1 MLKNYIKIAWRNIIK
16 NKVYSIINIGGLAI
30 GLSCFLLITL
40 YIIKEL
46 SYDNYHEKGNQIY
59 RVLHHSNPDDPS
71 SDWVWGN
78 APVGPALKTDFPEVV
93 EKAQF
98 SGRSAILLKYGE
110 NAFQENDCFY
120 ADATALTLFSWPLI
134 SGDAATALEAPYSIV
149 LTETTA
155 KKYFGNQ
162 NPLGKTIEGVGG
174 RANDGIYT
182 VTGVMKDVPE
192 NSHFSFDVL
201 MSMGSFYQSRSEI
214 FDMWGYVDFY
224 TYVLVSNNF
233 DEKAFESKIPGFLE
247 KHLDVVSNDEYYYNI
262 SLESLSDIYLHSKAD
277 RQPGVTGS
285 LANIYIFAI
294 IGLFI
299 LVIAC
304 INFMNLSTARSLER
318 AKEVG
323 VRKVIGADRTGL
335 IYQFFGES
343 LVLVFL
349 SSIVGLLLVFL
360 ALPSM
365 SNLTGLSFNAED
377 VINLQLLLF
386 FFGTALLT
394 AIFSGSYPALV
405 LSGFKPISILR
416 GTYKKSPQGANLRK
430 GLVIF
435 QFSLSI
441 ALIAS
446 TIIVYNQLGYMFNK
460 DMGFDKEQQ
469 LVLDF
474 NWDQEVIANMETIKN
489 EFRAMPNVSSVS
501 MSRTVPGS
509 HFPAAGTTIELASGR
524 MKNFSPY
531 IYEVDNDFIPHY
543 EIEMVAGR
551 AFSRDFPTDS
561 VSSLIVNEA
570 AVKNFGYTDPN
581 EIIGKKFDQWGRQ
594 GTIIGVVKDFNYLSL
609 HQEIAPLTLRQV
621 PYGQFFSLKLRSD
634 DYYTT
639 ISEIRQKWADLAPH
653 RPFLYSFLNASFN
666 EQYKADV
673 RFRKLFTFFS
683 FLAIF
688 IACLGLFGL
697 VTYSALQ
704 RTKEIG
710 IRKVLGAE
718 VTNIIT
724 LMSKDFIKLVGL
736 ALFIAIPF
744 SWYAMHQWLKD
755 FAYRIEI
762 QWWVFALAGT
772 LALLIT
778 FFTIGFRAVKA
789 ALVNPVKSLRTE

>member
-1 MLKNYIKIAWRNIIK
+1 MLRNYLKTAWRNLIK
-16 NKVYSIINIGGLAI
+16 NKIYSIINIGGLAI

-40 YIIKEL
+40 YIVKEL
-46 SYDNYHEKGNQIY
+46 FYDTYHEKGDRIY
-59 RVLHHSNPDDPS
+59 RVLHHSNSKDLS
-71 SDWVWGN
+71 HAWVWGN
-78 APVGPALKTDFPEVV
+78 APVGPTLKADFPEVL
-93 EKAQF
+93 EKVQF
-98 SGRSAILLKYGE
+98 SGQSAILLKYGA

-120 ADATALTLFSWPLI
+120 ADAAALEVFSWPLV
-134 SGDAATALEAPYSIV
+134 SGDPTTALEAPYSIV

-155 KKYFGNQ
+155 KKYFGEQ
-162 NPLGKTIEGVGG
+162 DPMGKVIEGVGG
-174 RANDGIYT
+174 RANDGNYT
-182 VTGVMKDVPE
+182 VTGIMKDVPE

-201 MSMGSFYQSRSEI
+201 MSMDSFYQSRPGI
-214 FDMWGYVDFY
+214 FDAWGYVDFY
-224 TYVLVSNNF
+224 TYLLVSENF
-233 DEKAFESKIPGFLE
+233 DQQAFQAKVPAFLK
-247 KHLDVVSNDEYYYNI
+247 KHDNDASGDDYFYNI
-262 SLESLSDIYLHSKAD
+262 TLESLKDIYLHSTAD
-277 RQPGVTGS
+277 RQPGITGS
-285 LANIYIFAI
+285 LSNIYIFAI

-299 LVIAC
+299 LIIAC

-323 VRKVIGADRTGL
+323 VRKVIGAHRKGL

-349 SSIVGLLLVFL
+349 SSIVALLLVFL
-360 ALPSM
+360 ALHWM
-365 SNLTGLSFNAED
+365 SNLTGISFYYKD
-377 VINLQLLLF
+377 VIQLPLLLF
-386 FFGTALLT
+386 FFGTALVT
-394 AIFSGSYPALV
+394 ALLSGSYPALI

-416 GTYKKSPQGANLRK
+416 GTFRKSPQGANLRK
-430 GLVIF
+430 GLVVF

-446 TIIVYNQLGYMFNK
+446 TIIVYNQLGYLFSK

-469 LVLDF
+469 LILDF
-474 NWDQEVIANMETIKN
+474 NWDNDVISNMETIKS
-489 EFRAMPNVSSVS
+489 EFEAMPNVTSVS

-509 HFPAAGTTIELASGR
+509 HFPAAGTTVELTSGE
-524 MKNFSPY
+524 MKTFTPY

-543 EIEMVAGR
+543 DIEVVAGR

-561 VSSLIVNEA
+561 ISSLVINQA
-570 AVKNFGYTDPN
+570 AAKAFGYADPN

-609 HQEIAPLTLRQV
+609 HQGIAPLTLRQV
-621 PYGQFFSLKLRSD
+621 PYGQYFSLKLSSND
-634 DYYTT
+634 FFGT
-639 ISEIRQKWADLAPH
+639 IDKIRQKWAVLAPH
-653 RPFLYSFLNASFN
+653 RPFLHSFLDESFN
-666 EQYKADV
+666 EQYLADV
-673 RFRKLFTFFS
+673 RFRKLFTIFS

-718 VTNIIT
+718 VTNIIA
-724 LMSKDFIKLVGL
+724 LISKDFIKLVGI
-736 ALFIAIPF
+736 ALLIAVPF
-744 SWYAMHQWLKD
+744 SWYAMNQWLND

-762 QWWVFALAGT
+762 QWWVFVLAGI

-778 FFTIGFRAVKA
+778 FFTIGFQAVKA
-789 ALVNPVKSLRTE
+789 ALVNPIKSLRTE

>member
-1 MLKNYIKIAWRNIIK
+1 MFRNYIKIAWRNIIK
-16 NKVYSIINIGGLAI
+16 NKVYSLINIGGLAI
-30 GLSCFLLITL
+30 GLSCFLLITI
-40 YIIKEL
+40 YITKEV
-46 SYDNYHEKGNQIY
+46 SYDSYHEKGDKIY
-59 RVLHHSNPDDPS
+59 RVAHHSNPDDETAA
-71 SDWVWGN
+71 WIWGN
-78 APVGPALKTDFPEVV
+78 APVGPALKSDFPEVV
-93 EKAQF
+93 EKVQF
-98 SGRSAILLKYGE
+98 SGRSAILLKYGD

-120 ADATALTLFSWPLI
+120 ADASALQVFSWPLI
-134 SGDAATALEAPYSIV
+134 SGDPITALEAPYSIV

-162 NPLGKTIEGVGG
+162 DPLGKIIEGVGG
-174 RANDGIYT
+174 RANDGNYT

-201 MSMGSFYQSRSEI
+201 MSMGSFYQSRPEI

-224 TYVLVSNNF
+224 TYLLVANNF
-233 DEKAFESKIPGFLE
+233 DQKAFESKIPGFLG
-247 KHLDVVSNDEYYYNI
+247 KHLEVVANDEYYYNI
-262 SLESLSDIYLHSKAD
+262 SLEPLKDIYLYSKAD
-277 RQPGVTGS
+277 RQPGLVGS
-285 LANIYIFAI
+285 LSNIYIFAI

-323 VRKVIGADRTGL
+323 VRKVIGAKRNGL

-360 ALPSM
+360 ALPWM
-365 SNLTGLSFNAED
+365 ANLTGIAFYAKD
-377 VINLQLLLF
+377 VLQLPLLLF
-386 FFGTALLT
+386 FFGTALIT
-394 AIFSGSYPALV
+394 ALFSGSYPALI
-405 LSGFKPISILR
+405 LSGFKPINILR
-416 GTYKKSPQGANLRK
+416 GTYRKSPQGANLRK

-446 TIIVYNQLGYMFNK
+446 TIIVYDQLGFMFSK

-474 NWDQEVIANMETIKN
+474 NWDQQVIANMETIKN
-489 EFRAMPNVSSVS
+489 EFRAMPSVSSVS

-509 HFPAAGTTIELASGR
+509 HFPAAGTMVELASGE
-524 MKNFSPY
+524 MKNFGPY

-543 EIEMVAGR
+543 NIEVVAGR

-561 VSSLIVNEA
+561 VSALIVNEA
-570 AVKNFGYTDPN
+570 AAKNFGYTDPSD
-581 EIIGKKFDQWGRQ
+581 IVGKKFDQWGRQ

-609 HQEIAPLTLRQV
+609 HEEIAPLTLRQV
-621 PYGQFFSLKLRSD
+621 SYGQYFSLKLSSN
-634 DYYTT
+634 DYYRT
-639 ISEIRQKWADLAPH
+639 ISEIRQKWAALAPH
-653 RPFLYSFLNASFN
+653 RPFLYNFLNTSFN
-666 EQYKADV
+666 EQYKAEV
-673 RFRKLFTFFS
+673 RFRKLFTIFS
-683 FLAIF
+683 FLAIS

-697 VTYSALQ
+697 VTYSAMQ

-710 IRKVLGAE
+710 IRKVLGAQ
-718 VTNIIT
+718 VTNIIA
-724 LMSKDFIKLVGL
+724 LMSKDFIRLVGL
-736 ALFIAIPF
+736 SLLIAVPF
-744 SWYAMHQWLKD
+744 SWYAMDQWLND
-755 FAYRIEI
+755 FAYRIHI
-762 QWWVFALAGT
+762 QWWVFVLAGI

-778 FFTIGFRAVKA
+778 FFTISFQAVKA
-789 ALVNPVKSLRTE
+789 ALVNPVKSLRNE

>member
-1 MLKNYIKIAWRNIIK
+1 MLRNYIKIAWRNTVK

-40 YIIKEL
+40 YIQKEF
-46 SYDNYHEKGNQIY
+46 SYDNYHEKGNRIY
-59 RVLHHSNPDDPS
+59 RVLHHGDSEDAS
-71 SDWVWGN
+71 KAWVWGN
-78 APVGPALKTDFPEVV
+78 APVGPALKTDFPEIV
-93 EKAQF
+93 EKVQF
-98 SGRSAILLKYGE
+98 SGRSAILLKYGA

-120 ADATALTLFSWPLI
+120 ADPTALDVFSWPLV
-134 SGDAATALEAPYSIV
+134 SGDPATALEAPYSIV

-155 KKYFGNQ
+155 KKYFGDQ
-162 NPLGKTIEGVGG
+162 DPLGKSIEGVGG
-174 RANDGIYT
+174 RANDGTYT
-182 VTGVMKDVPE
+182 VTGIMKDVPE

-224 TYVLVSNNF
+224 TYLLVSNNF

-247 KHLDVVSNDEYYYNI
+247 KHLEVVSNDEYFYNI
-262 SLESLSDIYLHSKAD
+262 SLESLNNIYLRSVAD
-277 RQPGVTGS
+277 RQPGITGS
-285 LANIYIFAI
+285 LSNIYIFAL

-323 VRKVIGADRTGL
+323 VRKVIGASRKGL
-335 IYQFFGES
+335 VYQFFGES

-349 SSIVGLLLVFL
+349 SSIVGLILVFL
-360 ALPSM
+360 ALPWM
-365 SNLTGLSFNAED
+365 SDLTGIGFYVKD
-377 VINLQLLLF
+377 VIKIQILLF

-394 AIFSGSYPALV
+394 ALFSGGYPALI

-489 EFRAMPNVSSVS
+489 EFNALPNVTSVS

-509 HFPAAGTTIELASGR
+509 HFPAAGTSVELPSGK
-524 MKNFSPY
+524 MKNFGPY
-531 IYEVDNDFIPHY
+531 IYEVDNDFIQHY
-543 EIEMVAGR
+543 NIEVVAGR
-551 AFSRDFPTDS
+551 AFSREFPTDS

-570 AVKNFGYTDPN
+570 AAKNFGYSDLN

-621 PYGQFFSLKLRSD
+621 PYGQFFSLKISSN

-639 ISEIRQKWADLAPH
+639 ISKIRQKWAVLAPH
-653 RPFLYSFLNASFN
+653 RPFLYSFLDTSFN
-666 EQYKADV
+666 EQYQADI
-673 RFRKLFTFFS
+673 RFRKLFTIFS

-718 VTNIIT
+718 VANIVT
-724 LMSKDFIKLVGL
+724 LLSRDFIKLVGF
-736 ALFIAIPF
+736 AFFIAAPF
-744 SWYAMHQWLKD
+744 SWYAMNQWLKD
-755 FAYRIEI
+755 FAYHIEI
-762 QWWVFALAGT
+762 QWWIFALAGI
-772 LALLIT
+772 LALFIT
-778 FFTIGFRAVKA
+778 FFTIGFQAIKA

>member
-1 MLKNYIKIAWRNIIK
+1 MLRNYIKIAWRNTVK

-40 YIIKEL
+40 YIQKEF
-46 SYDNYHEKGNQIY
+46 SYDNYHEKGNRIY
-59 RVLHHSNPDDPS
+59 RVLHHGDSEDAS
-71 SDWVWGN
+71 KAWVWGN
-78 APVGPALKTDFPEVV
+78 APVGPALKTDFPEIV
-93 EKAQF
+93 EKVQF
-98 SGRSAILLKYGE
+98 SGRSAILLKYGA

-120 ADATALTLFSWPLI
+120 ADPTALDVFSWPLV
-134 SGDAATALEAPYSIV
+134 SGDPATALEAPYSIV

-155 KKYFGNQ
+155 KKYFGDQ
-162 NPLGKTIEGVGG
+162 DPLGKSIEGVGG
-174 RANDGIYT
+174 RANDGTYT
-182 VTGVMKDVPE
+182 VTGIMKDVPE

-224 TYVLVSNNF
+224 TYLLVSNNF

-247 KHLDVVSNDEYYYNI
+247 KHLEVVSNDEYFYNI
-262 SLESLSDIYLHSKAD
+262 SLESLSNIYLRSMAD
-277 RQPGVTGS
+277 RQPGITGS
-285 LANIYIFAI
+285 LSNIYIFAL

-323 VRKVIGADRTGL
+323 VRKVIGASRKGL
-335 IYQFFGES
+335 VYQFFGES

-349 SSIVGLLLVFL
+349 SSIVGLILVFL
-360 ALPSM
+360 ALPWM
-365 SNLTGLSFNAED
+365 SDLTGIGFYVKD
-377 VINLQLLLF
+377 VIKIQILLF

-394 AIFSGSYPALV
+394 ALFSGGYPALI

-474 NWDQEVIANMETIKN
+474 NWDQDVIANMETIKN
-489 EFRAMPNVSSVS
+489 EFNALPNVTSVS

-509 HFPAAGTTIELASGR
+509 HFPAAGTSVELPSGK
-524 MKNFSPY
+524 MKNFGPY
-531 IYEVDNDFIPHY
+531 IYEVDNDFIQHY
-543 EIEMVAGR
+543 NIEVVAGR
-551 AFSRDFPTDS
+551 AFSREFPTDS

-570 AVKNFGYTDPN
+570 AAKNFGYSDLN

-621 PYGQFFSLKLRSD
+621 PYGQFFSLKISSN

-639 ISEIRQKWADLAPH
+639 ISKIRQKWAVLAPH
-653 RPFLYSFLNASFN
+653 RPFLYSFLDTSFN
-666 EQYKADV
+666 EQYQADI
-673 RFRKLFTFFS
+673 RFRKLFTIFS

-718 VTNIIT
+718 VANIVT
-724 LMSKDFIKLVGL
+724 LMSRDFIKLVGF
-736 ALFIAIPF
+736 AFFIAVPF
-744 SWYAMHQWLKD
+744 SWYAMNQWLKD
-755 FAYRIEI
+755 FAYHIEI
-762 QWWVFALAGT
+762 QWWIFALAGI
-772 LALLIT
+772 LALFIT
-778 FFTIGFRAVKA
+778 FFTIGFQAIKA